1 MTKRLEIFERAVMM
15 SSVIPSLKY
24 SCSGSPLMLTNGRT
38 AGGGGEGGR
47 GGRRGS
53 LRRVRRRVPG
63 LEPYPVHPHGLR
75 DVLDGLLAEI
85 LVAKPDLALDLII
98 GRARE
103 ADAARLSE
111 AFHPRRYVDSVAV
124 DPLPFDDH
132 IAQVDADAELHPP
145 GLRQFGVPGFEGLLD
160 LRRAQPGVHHA
171 RELGEQIVAGGI
183 HHPAPVL
190 G

>member
-1 MTKRLEIFERAVMM
+1 MTKRLAIFERAGMM

-38 AGGGGEGGR
+38 ASEGG
-47 GGRRGS
+47 
-53 LRRVRRRVPG
+53 
-63 LEPYPVHPHGLR
+63 EPYPVHPHGLR

-145 GLRQFGVPGFEGLLD
+145 GLRQFGVPGFECL
-160 LRRAQPGVHHA
+160 
-171 RELGEQIVAGGI
+171 
-183 HHPAPVL
+183 
-190 G
+190 